1 MGGMQRLKS
10 LYSLKHSDNSNKR
23 LLNKDAQ
30 GMRRLWIPPEQLVCA
45 VSHGTL

>member
-10 LYSLKHSDNSNKR
+10 LYYLKHSDHSNKW
-23 LLNKDAQ
+23 LFNKDAQ
-30 GMRRLWIPPEQLVCA
+30 GMRNLWLPPEELACT